1 MMLKESEIRPDEIMK
16 GQAERLA
23 NDVRRL
29 MRHKADFVEVG
40 CPACD
45 SRRFVRAYEKYE
57 IQFVSCSD
65 CETVYANPRPSP
77 EQMIDY
83 YSHSENYAY
92 WNQYIFPASENARRQ
107 KIFQP
112 RVKRI
117 LELCQRFGI
126 PMDTLLEVG
135 AGFGTF
141 CEELRK
147 TGAFRR
153 VIGVEPT
160 PELARTCRERG
171 IEVIEARIEDAVIE
185 GAVDVVVSFEVIE
198 HLFSA
203 RDFLKK
209 CFALVRPGGVLM
221 LTCPNVKGFDVVT
234 LREKSSAVDHEH
246 VNLFHPESLATLLTA
261 CGFVVIEKQTP
272 GQLDA
277 ELVRK
282 RVVSGEFSL
291 EHEPFLQRVLI
302 DEWERLGEKFQTF
315 LSENLLSSNMLLV
328 AQKPA
333 QG

>member
-1 MMLKESEIRPDEIMK
+1 ML
-16 GQAERLA
+16 
-23 NDVRRL
+23 
-29 MRHKADFVEVG
+29 HKADFVLVG

-45 SRRFVRAYEKYE
+45 ARQFDPAYEKYG
-57 IQFVSCSD
+57 IAFVTCASCA
-65 CETVYANPRPSP
+65 TVYANPRPRP
-77 EQMIDY
+77 EQLADY
-83 YSHSENYAY
+83 YSRSENYAY
-92 WNQYIFPASENARRQ
+92 WNQYIFPASEGARRQ

-112 RVKRI
+112 RVRKVR
-117 LELCQRFGI
+117 ELCERFGI
-126 PMDTLLEVG
+126 RQDTLLEVG

-153 VIGVEPT
+153 IIGVEPT
-160 PELARTCRERG
+160 PELAQTCRARG
-171 IEVIEARIEDAVIE
+171 IEVIEARIEDAVIPE
-185 GAVDVVVSFEVIE
+185 PADVVVSFEVIE
-198 HLFSA
+198 HLFCP

-209 CFALVRPGGVLM
+209 CFELIRPGGVLM
-221 LTCPNVKGFDVVT
+221 LTCPNVRGFDVIT

-261 CGFVVIEKQTP
+261 CGFVVLEKQTP

-282 RVVSGEFSL
+282 RVLAGEFSL
-291 EHEPFLQRVLI
+291 EGQPFLQRVLI
-302 DEWERLGEKFQTF
+302 DEWDQVGANFQRF
-315 LSENLLSSNMLLV
+315 LSDHLLSSNMLLV